1 MLRFVVWKLSLHV
14 VLTSA
19 LIYVIFVAILKK
31 KTVLDKWSEW
41 NETKAWKP
49 EVFHGRSK
57 ARINLV
63 ASDTKEKHLGK
74 SDRCVFILE
83 HSQPLG
89 GIAAVGLCSD
99 DPFRYLKTPSACSQT
114 NQNMRGHVPKH
125 GTSSKYPV
133 NACLP
138 SKVSKLREETLPL
151 WESILYYPP
160 AGII

>member
-63 ASDTKEKHLGK
+63 ASDTKEKRKNIWANPIVAFSFWSTL
-74 SDRCVFILE
+74 SRSVALQLSAF
-83 HSQPLG
+83 
-89 GIAAVGLCSD
+89 AA
-99 DPFRYLKTPSACSQT
+99 
-114 NQNMRGHVPKH
+114 M
-125 GTSSKYPV
+125 
-133 NACLP
+133 
-138 SKVSKLREETLPL
+138 TLFV
-151 WESILYYPP
+151 I
-160 AGII
+160 